1 LREIQTFS
9 FLAAKPST
17 SLPSVPNGAVPPFTV
32 PSGSSLKLRR
42 ANFPHRLFPLQV
54 MRDKC
59 PRMWYDKENTGK
71 EARSVIE
78 NHGLIEYLLHDGE
91 DLSGREHATARQI
104 KHFTDE
110 MPGGFFIYRNDTG
123 QILYVNRAVLH
134 IFGCETEEEFMALT
148 GGTFYGLVHPED
160 AASVEDSIREQI
172 AQNSFDLDYVE
183 YRIVRRDGS
192 ICWVE
197 DFGHFIETETLGG
210 VFYVFLADI
219 TERHRRRAAERAA
232 ILEEK
237 LQKERELQEQA
248 EQTLDFLEQ
257 MNDELVRRL
266 ELIEGLSADYETV
279 FHADLNADVIQ
290 PYRVSGR
297 EGFQFG
303 RDLQV
308 RPFTGFANG
317 YADRWVHPEDRERFR
332 REVDPAYIRQ
342 TLGKQKAYHINYRIL
357 RREELEF
364 VQAFIV
370 NVSPD
375 EGVTQIMFACRTVD
389 AEVRRERERSAILEE
404 ALAQAKLAGD
414 ARNTFLSNISHDMR
428 TPMNAVVGFTALAKR
443 HLNDSERLKKDL
455 DRIENSSSQL
465 LKLLN
470 NVLELSWL
478 ESGKVHIEEAACTLP
493 ELAQEVWAEILP
505 RAQERKVELVLS
517 DVETEHPRVWCDRQK
532 LRQSLERL
540 ALGAVRRADPGSQV
554 ELSLQE
560 RSATRAYG
568 SYYFI
573 ATCSS
578 MAVPLNDGV
587 FTAFSRR
594 EITAADDAEGADLG
608 LPIARHVMEL
618 MGGTVGAE
626 ALPNGGGRL
635 TASLNLRLQE
645 EAETRSVPA
654 LTQERRVLVVE
665 DNELNREIA
674 VDLLEEAG
682 FLVDTA
688 GDGAQAVEK
697 VKRSHPGH
705 YTLVLMDLRMP
716 VMDGHSA
723 AKAIRALEDPGLANV
738 PIVAL
743 SANTFDEDRKQSAES
758 GMNAHLAKP
767 LDIDRLLELI
777 AGMTGETA
785 P

>member
-1 LREIQTFS
+1 
-9 FLAAKPST
+9 
-17 SLPSVPNGAVPPFTV
+17 
-32 PSGSSLKLRR
+32 
-42 ANFPHRLFPLQV
+42 
-54 MRDKC
+54 M
-59 PRMWYDKENTGK
+59 
-71 EARSVIE
+71 IE
-78 NHGLIEYLLHDGE
+78 NCGLIEYLLRDGGA
-91 DLSGREHATARQI
+91 LSDRESTTARQI
-104 KHFTDE
+104 KRFTDE
-110 MPGGFFIYRNDTG
+110 MPGGFFIYRDDSG
-123 QILYVNRAVLH
+123 EILYANRALFQ
-134 IFGCETEEEFMALT
+134 IYGCGTEEEFLTLT
-148 GGTFYGLVHPED
+148 GGTFQGMVHPDDREAVD
-160 AASVEDSIREQI
+160 ASIREQI

-183 YRIVRRDGS
+183 YRILRRDGS
-192 ICWVE
+192 VCWAE
-197 DFGHFIETETLGG
+197 DFGHFIQTEELGG

-248 EQTLDFLEQ
+248 EQTLGFLEQ

-279 FHADLNADVIQ
+279 FHADLAADVIQ

-308 RPFTGFANG
+308 RPFTGFADG

-332 REVDPAYIRQ
+332 RETGPAYIRGA
-342 TLGKQKAYHINYRIL
+342 LEKQKSYHINYRIL
-357 RREELEF
+357 HGEEPEY
-364 VQAFIV
+364 VQAFVV

-375 EGVTQIMFACRTVD
+375 EGATQIMFACRTVD
-389 AEVRRERERSAILEE
+389 EEVRRERERSAILEG

-443 HLNDSERLKKDL
+443 HLGDPERLKKDL
-455 DRIENSSSQL
+455 ERIEASSAQL
-465 LKLLN
+465 LGLLN

-478 ESGKVHIEEAACTLP
+478 ESGQVHIEETACSLP
-493 ELAQEVWAEILP
+493 ELAREVWAEVLP
-505 RAQERKVELVLS
+505 QAEERGVELAFS
-517 DVETEHPRVWCDRQK
+517 APEAEHPRVWCDRQK
-532 LRQSLERL
+532 LHQSLERL
-540 ALGAVRRADPGSQV
+540 ALGAVRRTEPGGRV
-554 ELSLQE
+554 ELSLRE

-568 SYYFI
+568 AYLFTARCS
-573 ATCSS
+573 AT
-578 MAVPLNDGV
+578 AAPLADRV
-587 FTAFSRR
+587 FAAFSRE
-594 EITAADDAEGADLG
+594 EITADADAAGADLD

-618 MGGTVGAE
+618 MGGAVEAK
-626 ALPNGGGRL
+626 ALPCGGGLL
-635 TASLNLRLQE
+635 TALLNLRLQE
-645 EAETRSVPA
+645 EAAARAVPPP
-654 LTQERRVLVVE
+654 QGERRVLVVE

-674 VDLLEEAG
+674 KDLLEEAG

-688 GDGAQAVEK
+688 GDGAEAVEK
-697 VKRSHPGH
+697 VKGSRPG
-705 YTLVLMDLRMP
+705 YYALVLMDLRMP

-723 AKAIRALEDPGLANV
+723 ARAIRALEDPGLSNI

-777 AGMTGETA
+777 SGITGSEA
-785 P
+785 

>member
-1 LREIQTFS
+1 MCYDEKKPGREDR
-9 FLAAKPST
+9 P
-17 SLPSVPNGAVPPFTV
+17 
-32 PSGSSLKLRR
+32 
-42 ANFPHRLFPLQV
+42 
-54 MRDKC
+54 
-59 PRMWYDKENTGK
+59 
-71 EARSVIE
+71 VIE
-78 NHGLIEYLLHDGE
+78 NHGLIEYLLTSGE
-91 DLSGREHATARQI
+91 DFSDRESLTARQI

-110 MPGGFFIYRNDTG
+110 MPGGFFIYRDSDSR
-123 QILYVNRAVLH
+123 ILYANRAVLQM
-134 IFGCETEEEFMALT
+134 FGCETEGEFQALT
-148 GGTFYGLVHPED
+148 GGTFRGLVHPED
-160 AASVEDSIREQI
+160 VEDVEDSIREQI

-183 YRIVRRDGS
+183 YRIIRKDGS
-192 ICWVE
+192 VLWVE
-197 DFGHFIETETLGG
+197 DFGHFIETEALGG
-210 VFYVFLADI
+210 VFYVFLADT
-219 TERHRRRAAERAA
+219 TERRRRRAAERAA
-232 ILEEK
+232 MLEEK

-248 EQTLDFLEQ
+248 DQTLDFLEQ

-279 FHADLNADVIQ
+279 FHADLEADVIQ

-308 RPFTGFANG
+308 RPFTGFAEG
-317 YADRWVHPEDRERFR
+317 YAKRWVHPEDRERFR
-332 REVDPAYIRQ
+332 REVDPAYIRE
-342 TLGKQKAYHINYRIL
+342 TLKKRKSFHINYRVL
-357 RREELEF
+357 RQGEPEY

-375 EGVTQIMFACRTVD
+375 EEETQIMFACRTVD
-389 AEVRRERERSAILEE
+389 EEVRRERERSAILEE
-404 ALAQAKLAGD
+404 ALAQAKLAGE

-428 TPMNAVVGFTALAKR
+428 TPMNAIVGFTALAKR
-443 HLNDSERLKKDL
+443 HLEDPERLKKDL
-455 DRIENSSSQL
+455 ERIEASSAQL
-465 LKLLN
+465 LGLLN

-478 ESGKVHIEEAACTLP
+478 ESGRIHIEEAACVLP
-493 ELAQEVWAEILP
+493 ELAREVWEEVLP
-505 RAQERKVELVLS
+505 KAKERNVELVLS
-517 DVETEHPRVWCDRQK
+517 GLEMEHPKVWCDRQK

-540 ALGAVRRADPGSQV
+540 AMGAVRRAEPGARV
-554 ELSLQE
+554 ELLLQE

-568 SYYFI
+568 SYCFTADCS
-573 ATCSS
+573 AT
-578 MAVPLNDGV
+578 ALPLSDRV
-587 FTAFSRR
+587 FAAFSRQ
-594 EITAADDAEGADLG
+594 EITAAADAAGADLG
-608 LPIARHVMEL
+608 LPIAKHVMEL
-618 MGGTVGAE
+618 MGGTVAAQ
-626 ALPNGGGRL
+626 ALPDGGGRL

-645 EAETRSVPA
+645 EAQARPGPSSEGD
-654 LTQERRVLVVE
+654 RRVLVVE

-688 GDGAQAVEK
+688 GDGAEAVEK
-697 VKRSHPGH
+697 VKNSRPGY

-723 AKAIRALEDPGLANV
+723 ARAIRALEDPELANV

-777 AGMTGETA
+777 DSMTGNEA
-785 P
+785 